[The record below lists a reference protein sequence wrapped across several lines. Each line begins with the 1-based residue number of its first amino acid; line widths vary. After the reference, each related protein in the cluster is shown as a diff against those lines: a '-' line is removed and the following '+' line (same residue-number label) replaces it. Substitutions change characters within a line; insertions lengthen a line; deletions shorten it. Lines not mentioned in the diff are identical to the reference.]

1 MDSTEVRLQKYLAD
15 QGIASRRQA
24 ETFIEEGRV
33 TVNGKPAKIG
43 MKVTAGKDEV
53 MLDDNVVGHIQQE
66 PVVLALNKPKGFL
79 CSHRDPHHKRT
90 IYDLIPPPYSEQRL
104 FCAGR
109 LDKESEGLLII
120 TNDGA
125 LVHRLTHPSSQVV
138 KRYKVT
144 LDKDFNEK
152 HTRNLLEGITWEG
165 ERLKVEKVIPDHHV
179 GCQNQLEL
187 HLHHGKKREIRRL
200 MVALGYDVER
210 LQRYQIG
217 TLGLRGIGKGQVKV
231 LRKTEIDRLFD

>member
-15 QGIASRRQA
+15 QGVASRRQA

-33 TVNGKPAKIG
+33 SVNGKPAKLG
-43 MKVTAGKDEV
+43 AKVIPGKDQV
-53 MLDDNVVGHIQQE
+53 ILDGNVIGHIQQNS
-66 PVVLALNKPKGFL
+66 VVLAMHKPKGLL
-79 CSHRDPHHKRT
+79 CSHRDPHHART
-90 IYDLIPPPYSEQRL
+90 IYDLVPPPFNEQRL

-138 KRYKVT
+138 KRYRVT

-152 HTRNLLEGITWEG
+152 HTKNLLEGITWEG
-165 ERLKVEKVIPDHHV
+165 ERLKVEKVIPDRHA
-179 GCQNQLEL
+179 GAQKQLEL

-200 MVALGYDVER
+200 MVALGYRVER
-210 LQRYQIG
+210 LQRFQIG
-217 TLGLRGIGKGQVKV
+217 QLGIKGIGKGQVKL
-231 LRKTEIDRLFD
+231 LRKAEIERLFD

>member
-33 TVNGKPAKIG
+33 RVNGQRAKLG
-43 MKVTAGKDEV
+43 TKVTAGKDEV
-53 MLDDNVVGHIQQE
+53 VFDGNLIGHIQQK
-66 PVVLALNKPKGFL
+66 PVVLALNKPKGLL
-79 CSHRDPHHKRT
+79 CSHRDPYHKRT
-90 IYDLIPPPYSEQRL
+90 IYDLIPPPFSEQRL

-109 LDKESEGLLII
+109 LDKESEGLIII

-125 LVHRLTHPSSQVV
+125 LVHRLTHPSSQII

-165 ERLKVEKVIPDHHV
+165 ERLKVEKVLPDRHV

-200 MVALGYDVER
+200 MVALGYDVQR
-210 LQRYQIG
+210 LQRFQIG
-217 TLGLRGIGKGQVKV
+217 NLGVKGISKGQVKV
-231 LRKTEIDRLFD
+231 LRKSDIDRLFN